1 MHAMKDDL
9 EIAFEELRSR
19 RHRPLSGTVQ
29 VERPTAAFDDEDRDA
44 SSIIALFADAL
55 ERIVETT
62 TDPAARE
69 IADDA
74 LVFFQGR

>member
-1 MHAMKDDL
+1 MNAITKDDDL
-9 EIAFEELRSR
+9 ATAFEELRSR
-19 RHRPLSGTVQ
+19 RHRPVSSTVQ
-29 VERPTAAFDDEDRDA
+29 IERPTAAFDDEDRDA

-69 IADDA
+69 IA
-74 LVFFQGR
+74 